1 MRKEIASFFAGAAAV
16 AFAVSLTTAAMA
28 SSGKVTFNQV
38 NVDMLGKSVISKG
51 DEQTTGSGAKVP
63 SSITY
68 TDENGGATT
77 YLPARAICDLLDADI
92 DWYAK
97 TGTVELGGAE
107 QSVTITIGTGDDDVP
122 TAEEAYAKYPTE
134 PELGVKAGEFTEVDP
149 ATVDKSGAKYCLLK
163 DARIQSA
170 YGLSGQRY
178 ACQSN
183 SYVVITVTNNGQA
196 TESVFL
202 YRHKTISTSPI
213 EKFSIVRVDPG
224 KTITRAFKV
233 GDVTQLTRTL
243 SMNIDHPGSQGDKSD
258 ITVSVDGYYINNNK

>member
-1 MRKEIASFFAGAAAV
+1 MKKEIASFFAGAAAV

-28 SSGKVTFNQV
+28 SSGKVAFNQV

-51 DEQTTGSGAKVP
+51 DEQTTASGAKVP

-77 YLPARAICDLLDADI
+77 YLPARTICDLFDADI
-92 DWYAK
+92 DWYAR
-97 TGTVELGGAE
+97 TGTVELGGPE

-122 TAEEAYAKYPTE
+122 TAEEVYAKYPTE
-134 PELGVKAGEFTEVDP
+134 PELGVKAGEFTEIDP
-149 ATVDKSGAKYCLLK
+149 ATVDKSGGTYILFK

-170 YGLSGQRY
+170 YGLSDQQY
-178 ACQSN
+178 FCQSN

-196 TESVFL
+196 TESVFV
-202 YRHKTISTSPI
+202 YHAKTISTSL

-224 KTITRAFKV
+224 KTITRAFRV
-233 GDVTQLTRTL
+233 GDVTQLTCML
-243 SMNIDHPGSQGDKSD
+243 SMNIDHPESQGDKSD
-258 ITVSVDGYYINNNK
+258 ITLSVEGYYIKK

>member
-1 MRKEIASFFAGAAAV
+1 MKKEIASFFAGAAAV
-16 AFAVSLTTAAMA
+16 AFAVSLTAAAMA
-28 SSGKVTFNQV
+28 SSGKVAFNQV

-51 DEQTTGSGAKVP
+51 DAQTTGSGAKVP

-77 YLPARAICDLLDADI
+77 YLPARTICDLFDADI

-107 QSVTITIGTGDDDVP
+107 QGVTITIGTGDGVP
-122 TAEEAYAKYPTE
+122 TVEEAYAKYPTK

-149 ATVDKSGAKYCLLK
+149 ATVDKSGATYGLLK

-170 YGLSGQRY
+170 YGFLGQRY
-178 ACQSN
+178 SCQSN

-196 TESVFL
+196 TESVFV
-202 YRHKTISTSPI
+202 YREKTISMSSI
-213 EKFSIVRVDPG
+213 EKFSIVKLDPG

-258 ITVSVDGYYINNNK
+258 ITVSVDGYYINNK